1 MIETLPWPRKD
12 AKTGAHVAE
21 IIQDLTE
28 NSRSLFVPPYS
39 SELDIEVAELSSRG
53 TETFYI
59 NSEGGLREHLSI
71 YHDSATQEVS
81 GDDTNDSKDEEM
93 KASILLVI
101 LALNC
106 LWNSAYASSSLIEPA
121 YGWGHLLITRDGM
134 MSVLLSL
141 DASPIICRYLKAF
154 GRKDFPRDEGFAG
167 FDSDITLDSS
177 GTLVSFELCY
187 MLKYVDRREDAT
199 PGTNPWSIRHA
210 LIHQKCDV
218 ESKRASNILV
228 RLPERV
234 KDSLGDLV
242 KEDDGMKGLAGDW
255 TWLHIACFSSVDHDL
270 RLFINYLDEEITKV
284 FDRVIMSGVEP
295 TKLNEFDSV
304 EQTSKDLKTLQ
315 YLLDQS
321 RRLINVIELNVE
333 TIKCLQNE
341 AHGLGAISSLES
353 PHRPSVEVLSGL
365 LEKAQKEHRFSL
377 KNASAVLERAKAT
390 SEQASRIY
398 KVPDTSQSRLT
409 VTASR
414 HGILEE

>member
-1 MIETLPWPRKD
+1 MN
-12 AKTGAHVAE
+12 V
-21 IIQDLTE
+21 
-28 NSRSLFVPPYS
+28 S
-39 SELDIEVAELSSRG
+39 S
-53 TETFYI
+53 
-59 NSEGGLREHLSI
+59 
-71 YHDSATQEVS
+71 
-81 GDDTNDSKDEEM
+81 
-93 KASILLVI
+93 
-101 LALNC
+101 
-106 LWNSAYASSSLIEPA
+106 
-121 YGWGHLLITRDGM
+121 
-134 MSVLLSL
+134 
-141 DASPIICRYLKAF
+141 
-154 GRKDFPRDEGFAG
+154 
-167 FDSDITLDSS
+167 
-177 GTLVSFELCY
+177 
-187 MLKYVDRREDAT
+187 YVD
-199 PGTNPWSIRHA
+199 I
-210 LIHQKCDV
+210 Q
-218 ESKRASNILV
+218 
-228 RLPERV
+228 
-234 KDSLGDLV
+234 
-242 KEDDGMKGLAGDW
+242 
-255 TWLHIACFSSVDHDL
+255 
-270 RLFINYLDEEITKV
+270 